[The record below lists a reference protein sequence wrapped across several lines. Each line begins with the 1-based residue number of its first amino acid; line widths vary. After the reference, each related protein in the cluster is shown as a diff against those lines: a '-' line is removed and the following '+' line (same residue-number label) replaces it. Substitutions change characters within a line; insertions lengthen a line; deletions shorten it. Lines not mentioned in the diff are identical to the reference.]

1 MSLVTPD
8 EVLAFWIGPTAHDA
22 SQLDKGMKLWFGKSE
37 EVDRE
42 IAARFADTIEALAVG
57 LMDEW
62 AARGA
67 RSRLAAVITLDQFP
81 RNIHRGSA
89 RAFSY
94 DRMALGLVKDGLM
107 FVVGDHDPDAHTT
120 TLGLLGDEEK
130 RKTK

>member
-62 AARGA
+62 AARATEQYRRRLHSGSVVNQSPI
-67 RSRLAAVITLDQFP
+67 SRP
-81 RNIHRGSA
+81 
-89 RAFSY
+89 
-94 DRMALGLVKDGLM
+94 
-107 FVVGDHDPDAHTT
+107 
-120 TLGLLGDEEK
+120 
-130 RKTK
+130 